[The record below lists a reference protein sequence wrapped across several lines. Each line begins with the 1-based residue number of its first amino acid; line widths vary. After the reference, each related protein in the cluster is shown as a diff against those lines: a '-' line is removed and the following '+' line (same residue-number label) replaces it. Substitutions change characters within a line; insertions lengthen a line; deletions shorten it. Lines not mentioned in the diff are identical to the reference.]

1 MCTKNDCWRAKSN
14 QRGGYPFRDV
24 CKTAVYLLEMRPA
37 SSVTFENNG
46 RCLSFRSGKKGP
58 TASSGYRNEKNAEKT
73 SQRKKK
79 EVRLKKR
86 GMIQV
91 NNE

>member
-37 SSVTFENNG
+37 SSVTFENNVDV
-46 RCLSFRSGKKGP
+46 CRSGAGKRGRQRRAVIETRKMPRRQVKG
-58 TASSGYRNEKNAEKT
+58 
-73 SQRKKK
+73 KKK
-79 EVRLKKR
+79 NRLD
-86 GMIQV
+86 
-91 NNE
+91 